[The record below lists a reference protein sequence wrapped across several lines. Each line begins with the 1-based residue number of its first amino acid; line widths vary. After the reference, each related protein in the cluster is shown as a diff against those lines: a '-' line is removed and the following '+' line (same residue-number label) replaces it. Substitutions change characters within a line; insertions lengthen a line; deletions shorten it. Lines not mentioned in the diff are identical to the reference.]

1 MAIITKTIITP
12 IGKLLCGVFDDKICL
27 LEFAYPERLSSQ
39 IKKLENLLKTNISEG
54 ENELFYQVEQQ
65 LSEYFNGKRKEF
77 SLPIV
82 TVGSDFQKKVW
93 KELLR
98 IPYGQTCSYSEQSIS
113 VGNIKSIRAVA
124 AANGANRIAI
134 LIPCH
139 RVIGKNGALIGFGG
153 GLENKKILLELEQKY
168 INTKNTLF

>member
-27 LEFAYPERLSSQ
+27 LEFADPERLSSQ
-39 IKKLENLLKTNISEG
+39 IKKLENMLKTNISEG

-93 KELLR
+93 AELLK
-98 IPYGQTCSYSEQSIS
+98 IPYGETRSYSEQSLA